1 LAGLDVGGQ
10 LASNLPIW
18 PIGQHL
24 ANWRPICQLAAIKI
38 WTSGQPIANPIQL
51 GLASNWSPI
60 QMGHPG
66 WGGQRQT
73 KMNTMILSLFSSSLF
88 FCWRFVA
95 FCRFFVAFFVAFLS
109 VFLDVK
115 KRNSL
120 LKLGIYISKTT

>member
-60 QMGHPG
+60 QMGHPATG
-66 WGGQRQT
+66 EAPST
-73 KMNTMILSLFSSSLF
+73 EETYSEYLEKVVDAINS
-88 FCWRFVA
+88 RFKVIKDP
-95 FCRFFVAFFVAFLS
+95 VIGFLCH
-109 VFLDVK
+109 F
-115 KRNSL
+115 
-120 LKLGIYISKTT
+120 